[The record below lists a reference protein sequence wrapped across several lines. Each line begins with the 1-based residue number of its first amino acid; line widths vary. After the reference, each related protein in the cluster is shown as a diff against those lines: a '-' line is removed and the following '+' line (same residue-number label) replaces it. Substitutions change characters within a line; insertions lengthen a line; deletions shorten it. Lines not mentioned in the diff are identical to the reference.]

1 MRNVLASL
9 LLLVTTVAF
18 AGPAIQPHSP
28 PFSATIV
35 TLGSA
40 CLYGINHARA
50 VTDAGDGA
58 TYVWR
63 VTNGAILSGQGTSSI
78 TFTAVETGTALV
90 TLTIEWGMTL
100 TTFRPLPVFGPPSIL
115 QQPKGAAIPAGA
127 SATLRIAAT
136 EDALSYEWFEGR
148 IGDTSKLVVAGTT
161 EFKTPPLTK
170 STFYWVRVGNR
181 CGAISSE
188 AAYVTVGGKRRSAGH

>member
-1 MRNVLASL
+1 MRNVLVSL
-9 LLLVTTVAF
+9 LLLVTTAAF

-28 PFSATIV
+28 TFSATIV

-40 CLYGINHARA
+40 CLYGINHAQA

-58 TYVWR
+58 TYTWR
-63 VTNGAILSGQGTSSI
+63 VTNGAILSGQGTPSI

-100 TTFRPLPVFGPPSIL
+100 TTFRPVPVFGPPSIL
-115 QQPKGAAIPAGA
+115 QQPKSAAIPAGTA
-127 SATLRIAAT
+127 AVLSIAAT
-136 EDALSYEWFEGR
+136 DDAYSYQWFEGR
-148 IGDTSKLVVAGTT
+148 IGDTSKPVIASTT

-170 STFYWVRVGNR
+170 TTSYWVRVGNR
-181 CGAISSE
+181 CGAVASQ
-188 AAYVTVGGKRRSAGH
+188 AAIVTVNAKRRAAGR